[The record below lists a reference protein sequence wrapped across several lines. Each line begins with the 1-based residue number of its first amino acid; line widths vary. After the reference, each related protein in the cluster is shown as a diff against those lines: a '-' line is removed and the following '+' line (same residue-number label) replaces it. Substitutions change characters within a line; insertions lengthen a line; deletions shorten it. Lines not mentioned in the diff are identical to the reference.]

1 VVKHKHMQNIKDFNL
16 IDSPLEGT
24 NLIEASAGT
33 GKTYAITGLFLRL
46 LLEKK
51 LSADEIL
58 VVTFTEAA
66 TEELKDRIRTGL
78 RKAID
83 AFSTGKAEDEFLKNL
98 VSKINDPAG
107 ALRCLKEAMRIF
119 DEASI
124 YTIHGF
130 CRKMLHEYAFES
142 GSLFDTELVTEQE
155 GVKRE
160 IVEDFWRRHLYR
172 ESAVFVNY
180 VVHTKIN
187 PDNLLSLFGKKTG
200 RLEMKIIPEIEAL
213 DSSGAERQFKNA
225 FDEMRNSWSDAKAN
239 VEQILMTDKGL
250 NRTKYGKAKI
260 PGWIQDMD
268 FFVASGGDNP
278 VLFDGFQKFCS
289 SELEGAV
296 KKNHTVPDLPFFYL
310 CETLRDRSEE
320 LEKIFEKR
328 LLGMKRSL
336 FHYLQDELKQRKRQ
350 KNIQFF
356 DDLLLNLYKALE
368 GEGSRDLSQNIR
380 GKFKAA
386 LIDEF
391 QDTDPIQYGIFK
403 TLFSTKNNIL
413 FLIGDPKQAI
423 YGFRGAD
430 IFAYMDAATHVK
442 TRYTLKENW
451 RSEPDLISGVN
462 AVFENSSLPFLYDDI
477 PYHRISAPT
486 EKKDH
491 EFLSIEA
498 ESQGSPVQLWFLD
511 AGKIT
516 GHTKPINKPDAKDV
530 ISKAV
535 AAEISRLLVLGK
547 EKKAV
552 LGKRPLREHDIAVL
566 VRENAE
572 AQLMQTAL
580 TALNIPSVIYT
591 TENLFHSQEALEMV
605 RVLAGIAQPGNEG
618 LMRVSLAT
626 DIMGI
631 SGEQINN
638 LIEHEGEWEKWLI
651 RFKEYHRQW
660 DDRGFMRMFTAL
672 LRDEEVLPR
681 LMSYP
686 DGERRSTN
694 LLHLSEVINQA
705 SLEKR
710 LGITGLV
717 KWLCEKMNTDVQGEE
732 EHQLRLESDEN
743 AVKLVTIH
751 RSKGLEYPIVFC
763 PFVWGSSRSRDN
775 KGPFMFHDV
784 TDSMKLTLDLGSE
797 DLKKNCVVAEKEVL
811 AENLRLL
818 YVALTRAKN
827 RCYLVWGRVNK
838 ADTSAP
844 AYLFHNPGSK
854 DIDNVVNNTSLR
866 FKALTDKD
874 IYSELEAVSDKSGG
888 RIQLMEMPDE
898 PGRKHALLSENS
910 KDLLFHEFKGH
921 VDDQFRITSFSS
933 LTWNLPHGAEQA
945 DHDRGVGPED
955 PDEKVVE
962 GLANDVEPSG
972 IFSFPKGA
980 GPGTFM
986 HDIFEHLDFSEK
998 NDSHMQELVETKL
1011 QEYGFGSEWY
1021 ETICRMV
1028 RNVLSIPLE
1037 PDKKGFTLSRISNS
1051 DRLNELGFYFPLKS
1065 ITPEKLKNLFKRIA
1079 SVKSVSDFPERI
1091 GQLGFSPV
1099 SGFMKGFVDMVFQ
1112 YKGKYYL
1119 VDWKSNFLGSRV
1131 ADYGPE
1137 AMDLAMKDEF
1147 YILQY
1152 HIYTVALNQY
1162 LKVRLPDYSY
1172 DEHFGGVYYIFLRG
1186 VDPNM
1191 GPDYGVYRDRPSED
1205 MIETLCNELIEI

>member
-1 VVKHKHMQNIKDFNL
+1 MQTTKDFSL

-46 LLEKK
+46 LLEKN
-51 LSADEIL
+51 LSAKEIL

-78 RKAID
+78 RKAVE
-83 AFSTGKAEDEFLKNL
+83 AFSTGNSDEEFLKNL
-98 VSKINDPAG
+98 VYKINDHKG
-107 ALRCLKEAMRIF
+107 ALRCLKEAIRTF
-119 DEASI
+119 DEACI

-155 GVKRE
+155 VLKRE

-172 ESAVFVNY
+172 ESSIFVNY
-180 VVHTKIN
+180 VVHTKIH
-187 PDNLLSLFGKKTG
+187 PDNLLSLFGNKAG
-200 RLEMKIIPEIEAL
+200 RLEMKIIPELETL
-213 DSSGAERQFKNA
+213 DSSDEERQFKRS
-225 FDEMRNSWSDAKAN
+225 FKELSDVWPSVKQE
-239 VEQILMTDKGL
+239 VEQLLMDDKGL
-250 NRTKYGKAKI
+250 KLGQYKKEKI
-260 PGWIQDMD
+260 PGWIQGMD
-268 FFVASGGDNP
+268 FFVASGGNNP

-289 SELEGAV
+289 SELERAV
-296 KKNHTVPDLPFFYL
+296 KKNHTAPDHPFFYL
-310 CETLRDRSEE
+310 CDTLRDRSEE
-320 LEKIFEKR
+320 LETVFEKR
-328 LLGMKRSL
+328 LLGLKITL
-336 FHYLQDELKQRKRQ
+336 FHYLQDELKQRKQ
-350 KNIQFF
+350 EKNIQFF

-368 GEGSRDLSQNIR
+368 GEGSKDLSQNIR

-403 TLFSTKNNIL
+403 KLFSVKNNIL

-430 IFAYMDAATHVK
+430 IFAYMDAATHSK

-451 RSEPDLISGVN
+451 RSEPDLISGIN
-462 AVFENSSLPFLYDDI
+462 AIFENSSLPFVYDEI
-477 PYHRISAPT
+477 PYHRVSAPA

-491 EFLSIEA
+491 ELFSIEA
-498 ESQGSPVQLWFLD
+498 DASKSPVQLWFLD

-516 GHTKPINKPDAKDV
+516 GHAKPIKKPDAKNI

-535 AAEISRLLVLGK
+535 SAEISRLLVLGK

-552 LGKRPLREHDIAVL
+552 LGKRPLRENDIAVL
-566 VRENAE
+566 VRENSE

-580 TALNIPSVIYT
+580 TELNIPSVIYT
-591 TENLFHSQEALEMV
+591 TENLFYSHEAIEMV

-626 DIMGI
+626 DIIGI
-631 SGEQINN
+631 RGEEIND
-638 LIEHEGEWEKWLI
+638 LIEHEGEWETWLV

-660 DDRGFMRMFTAL
+660 DDHGFMRMFTAL
-672 LRDEEVLPR
+672 VRDEKILPR

-686 DGERRSTN
+686 NGERRTTN
-694 LLHLSEVINQA
+694 LLHLSEVLNQA
-705 SLEKR
+705 SVEKR

-717 KWLCEKMNTDVQGEE
+717 KWLHEKMNTEMQGEE

-763 PFVWGSSRSRDN
+763 PFVWGGSRSRNN
-775 KGPFMFHDV
+775 KGPFMFHDE
-784 TDSMKLTLDLGSE
+784 TDSMRLTLDLGSE
-797 DLKKNCVVAEKEVL
+797 ALQKNCVNAEKEIL

-827 RCYLVWGRVNK
+827 RCYLAWGRINK

-844 AYLFHNPGSK
+844 AYLFHNPDTD
-854 DIDNVVNNTSLR
+854 DIENIVNNLSAR
-866 FKALTDKD
+866 FKVLTDKD
-874 IYSELEAVSDKSGG
+874 IFSELEAVSDKAEGSI
-888 RIQLMEMPDE
+888 RLVEMPDK
-898 PGRKHALLSENS
+898 PGKAYSLLSDKAEKLTS
-910 KDLLFHEFKGH
+910 HAFTGT
-921 VDDQFRITSFSS
+921 VDNQFRISSFSS
-933 LTWNLPHGAEQA
+933 LISNMPHGAEQA
-945 DHDRGVGPED
+945 DHDMGVGSED
-955 PDEKVVE
+955 YDEKGIEELV
-962 GLANDVEPSG
+962 DRVEPSG

-986 HDIFEHLDFSEK
+986 HDIFEHLDFSERD
-998 NDSHMQELVETKL
+998 DSHVQELVETKI
-1011 QEYGFGSEWY
+1011 QEYGFDSEWNG
-1021 ETICRMV
+1021 TICEMV
-1028 RNVLSIPLE
+1028 RNVLSIPLD
-1037 PDKKGFTLSRISNS
+1037 PDNSDFTLSRVSNP

-1065 ITPEKLKNLFKRIA
+1065 ITPKKLRNIFERILGT
-1079 SVKSVSDFPERI
+1079 KSGSDFPERI
-1091 GQLGFSPV
+1091 GLLSFSPV
-1099 SGFMKGFVDMVFQ
+1099 SGFMKGFMDMVFQ
-1112 YKGKYYL
+1112 FKGKFYL
-1119 VDWKSNFLGSRV
+1119 VDWKSNFLGNSV
-1131 ADYGPE
+1131 SDYGPE
-1137 AMDLAMKDEF
+1137 ALDLAMKDAF
-1147 YILQY
+1147 YVLQY

-1186 VDPNM
+1186 VDPSV
-1191 GPDYGVYRDRPSED
+1191 GPDYGVYRDRPSGEL
-1205 MIETLCNELIEI
+1205 IELLCNELIEI